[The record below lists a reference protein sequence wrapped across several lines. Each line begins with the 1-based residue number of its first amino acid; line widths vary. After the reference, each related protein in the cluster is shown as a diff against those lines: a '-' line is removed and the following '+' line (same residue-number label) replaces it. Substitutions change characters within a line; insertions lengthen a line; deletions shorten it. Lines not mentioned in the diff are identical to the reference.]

1 MKKTI
6 WQLFF
11 LIVIFDTF
19 SVFAEKKDAG
29 KRWALIIGIN
39 DYRNRFI
46 EPLST
51 PRYDAKLVEDTL
63 KNEGKFDIVIRMT
76 DDVFPAS
83 PKFPSAK
90 NIRMML
96 EQIDEDIQENDNFLL
111 YFSGYTIKTTDN
123 KTHLITAD
131 SNLNNIEDSSLSLSS
146 ISDICTKKN
155 LSNSIFFIDSYKII
169 TSVNFNHFR
178 DETADDSDYPRNL
191 PKIHINELPHSS
203 LIFHSFSEKDFS
215 ANYKRSMYKPYSIF
229 AYYLCEALRGAA
241 DFDNDNIVNIT
252 DLISFVKQ
260 KIISHSL
267 WHPEHSIPTEN
278 STNDFDFQFPIGFVP
293 LLARPTFDPFQI
305 DTSFYY
311 RNFYFRLVNY
321 ISLGSFLTSL
331 TVFATGITV
340 CIFGLSQIIGND
352 FTINNFINTIKD
364 LFASYGSINNDLVK
378 NGVFTAAFGA
388 LFTMISF
395 IPYFFS
401 FHFDLNKTHNF
412 EFSLVTGVKD
422 SYFKVGISMKTR
434 KI

>member
-1 MKKTI
+1 MKKITR
-6 WQLFF
+6 LLSF
-11 LIVIFDTF
+11 LILISGAF
-19 SVFAEKKDAG
+19 SVFADKKDTG

-83 PKFPSAK
+83 PKFPSSK
-90 NIRMML
+90 NIRKIL
-96 EQIDEDIQENDNFLL
+96 KQVYEDMQENDNFLF
-111 YFSGYTIKTTDN
+111 YFSGYTIKTADN

-146 ISDICTKKN
+146 ISDICTKRN

-169 TSVNFNHFR
+169 TSISINHLR
-178 DETADDSDYPRNL
+178 HKTADGYNYSRNS
-191 PKIHINELPHSS
+191 PEVHIDELPHSS
-203 LIFHSFSEKDFS
+203 LIFHSFSEKDFA
-215 ANYKRSMYKPYSIF
+215 ANYKQSIYTPYSIF

-241 DFDNDNIVNIT
+241 DFDNDNIVSIT

-260 KIISHSL
+260 KIISCSL
-267 WHPEHSIPTEN
+267 WRPEQSIPTEN
-278 STNDFDFQFPIGFVP
+278 STDDFDFRFPIGFVP
-293 LLARPTFDPFQI
+293 LLARPAFDPFQI

-311 RNFYFRLVNY
+311 QNLYFRLVNY
-321 ISLGSFLTSL
+321 ISLGSFLTGL
-331 TVFATGITV
+331 TIFAAGITI
-340 CIFGLSQIIGND
+340 CAFGLSQIIGN
-352 FTINNFINTIKD
+352 NFVNTIKE
-364 LFASYGSINNDLVK
+364 LFISYGSIDSDLVK

-388 LFTMISF
+388 LFTIISF

-401 FHFDLNKTHNF
+401 FHLDLNKTHNF

-422 SYFKVGISMKTR
+422 SYFRVGVSMKTK